1 MKYDR
6 WGRESEQD
14 SPRGQSAVI
23 DASQSKEDNFGACA
37 LHKESNLVIITLS
50 MIILGLETS
59 CDETS
64 AAVVRDGKLL
74 SNATAVQLFHS
85 HHGGVVPELASRAHQ
100 RIIIPVVEDAL
111 RKASINKNDL
121 DAIAAVY
128 GPGLIGSILIGL
140 SFGKGMAMGLGIPF
154 IGINHMEAHI
164 FSNMIEEPRPSFPFV
179 NLTVSG
185 GHTQL
190 VLVKDSFESELLG
203 ETLDD
208 AAGEAFDKVAKM
220 LGVGYPG
227 GPLVDKFAAK
237 GNAKAV
243 KFPRPYLEEGSHQFS
258 FSGLK
263 TSVLYYLR
271 KTGFDKTAQ
280 VNDVFVADVCASFQ
294 AAVVDVLIEKL
305 LTAAKKYNV
314 KNIAVCGGVS
324 ANSELRRRLAWE
336 ARMNHVQLFIP
347 KLDFCTD
354 NGAMVAQ
361 AGYERMR
368 KGFISNLEL
377 TAEPNLQMN

>member
-1 MKYDR
+1 MRPDILCVDILSHAENRIFQDR
-6 WGRESEQD
+6 TFSTV
-14 SPRGQSAVI
+14 S
-23 DASQSKEDNFGACA
+23 
-37 LHKESNLVIITLS
+37 LHKESILVIITLR
-50 MIILGLETS
+50 MIILGIETS

-64 AAVVRDGKLL
+64 AAVVQDGSLL
-74 SNATAVQLFHS
+74 SNATAMQLFHS
-85 HHGGVVPELASRAHQ
+85 EHGGVVPELASRAHQ
-100 RIIIPVVEDAL
+100 RLIVPIVEDAL
-111 RKASINKNDL
+111 RKASIEKKDL
-121 DAIAAVY
+121 DAVAAVY
-128 GPGLIGSILIGL
+128 GPGLIGSILVGL
-140 SFGKGMAMGLGIPF
+140 SFGKAMAMGLDIPF
-154 IGINHMEAHI
+154 IGVNHMEAHI
-164 FSNMIEEPRPSFPFV
+164 FSNMIEEPKPVFPYV

-190 VLVKDSFESELLG
+190 VLVKDYFQCELLG
-203 ETLDD
+203 ETMDD

-271 KTGFDKTAQ
+271 NVGFDRTAKMNEQ
-280 VNDVFVADVCASFQ
+280 FVADVCASFQ
-294 AAVVDVLIEKL
+294 AAVVDVLIDKL

-314 KNIAVCGGVS
+314 KDIALCGGVS
-324 ANSELRRRLAWE
+324 ANSELRRRLAAE
-336 ARMNHVQLFIP
+336 AAIQHLRLFIP
-347 KLDFCTD
+347 KLEYCTD

-361 AGYERMR
+361 AGYERLR
-368 KGFISNLEL
+368 AGHRSNLEL
-377 TAEPNLQMN
+377 TAEPNLQLNDHG

>member
-1 MKYDR
+1 
-6 WGRESEQD
+6 
-14 SPRGQSAVI
+14 
-23 DASQSKEDNFGACA
+23 
-37 LHKESNLVIITLS
+37 
-50 MIILGLETS
+50 MIILGIETS

-74 SNATAVQLFHS
+74 SNATAVQIFHS
-85 HHGGVVPELASRAHQ
+85 DHGGVVPELASRAHQ
-100 RIIIPVVEDAL
+100 RLIVPIVEDAL
-111 RKASINKNDL
+111 KKASIGKNDL

-140 SFGKGMAMGLGIPF
+140 SFGKAMAMGLGIPF
-154 IGINHMEAHI
+154 IGVNHMEAHI
-164 FSNMIEEPRPSFPFV
+164 FSNMIEEPKPSFPFI

-190 VLVKDSFESELLG
+190 VRVQDYFETELLG
-203 ETLDD
+203 ETMDD

-227 GPLVDKFAAK
+227 GPLVDTYAVK

-243 KFPRPYLEEGSHQFS
+243 KFPRPYLEEGSHHFS

-271 KTGFDKTAQ
+271 KVGFDKTAA
-280 VNDVFVADVCASFQ
+280 VNEQFVADVCASFQ
-294 AAVVDVLIEKL
+294 AAVVDVLIDKVM
-305 LTAAKKYNV
+305 AAAQKYDV
-314 KNIAVCGGVS
+314 KDIAVCGGVS
-324 ANSELRRRLAWE
+324 ANSELRRRLDTE
-336 ARMNHVQLFIP
+336 AKINHLHLFMP

-361 AGYERMR
+361 AGYERLR
-368 KGFISNLEL
+368 QGLISNLEL
-377 TAEPNLQMN
+377 TAEPNLQLN